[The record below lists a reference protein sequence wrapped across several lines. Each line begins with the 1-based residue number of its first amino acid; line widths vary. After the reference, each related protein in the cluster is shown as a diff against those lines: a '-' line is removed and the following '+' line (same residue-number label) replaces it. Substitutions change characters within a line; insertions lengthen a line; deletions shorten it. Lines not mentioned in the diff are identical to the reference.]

1 MAAGVGNGPGFLFTF
16 LNGKVLLAALPEMAL
31 GLAVTLELAV
41 LIVASG
47 LPLGFL
53 LAAARLP
60 GWRVV
65 TWPLVFLVDLLR
77 AVPPLVLIVLLFF
90 GLPAAG
96 VDLSGFMATYAALSL
111 VLAAFAEEI
120 FWASIRAVP
129 PGQNEAALS
138 LGMRPALVLPLVV
151 LPQAMRIALPPLTNR
166 TIAIV
171 KGTAFGSVV
180 GVAEILGTAQ
190 SGMSLTGNPSPL
202 LLGAAAYAVLFTP
215 VVLLARRIEGR
226 FAVAG

>member
-1 MAAGVGNGPGFLFTF
+1 MANGPGFLFTF
-16 LNGKVLLAALPEMAL
+16 LNGKVLLGALPEIAQ
-31 GLAVTLELAV
+31 GLAITLELAV

-47 LPLGFL
+47 LVLGFL
-53 LAAARLP
+53 LAVMRMS
-60 GWRVV
+60 GWRAV
-65 TWPLVFLVDLLR
+65 TWPLIFLVDLLR
-77 AVPPLVLIVLLFF
+77 SVPPLVLIVLLFF

-96 VDLSGFMATYAALSL
+96 VDLSGFSATYVALSL
-111 VLAAFAEEI
+111 VLSAFAEEI

-138 LGMRPALVLPLVV
+138 MGLRPALVLMLVV

-180 GVAEILGTAQ
+180 GVAEILGAAQ
-190 SGMSLTGNPSPL
+190 SSMSLTGNPSPL

-215 VVLLARRIEGR
+215 VVLLARRFEGR
-226 FAVAG
+226 FGMAG